1 MTTTLESLD
10 EINLNAWR
18 NGYKWS
24 VNECLRLEREYDL
37 LELSVPEMAVLHN
50 RTINAIMCK
59 LQAEGLDTFNNLY
72 IKTYGQEHFEQEQ
85 ENFVQHI
92 FVCDDNIFVCDD
104 ADAEDEEYVPD
115 LEEDDEEDDEEDYE
129 IYETEPKNIEFSNQ
143 SMLFKQVKSIQ
154 AQINN
159 LLGYFSSPTKS
170 KATNT
175 EEASCHL

>member
-18 NGYKWS
+18 NGYRWS

-59 LQAEGLDTFNNLY
+59 LQAEGLDTFNNLH
-72 IKTYGQEHFEQEQ
+72 IKTYGQDHFEQEQ
-85 ENFVQHI
+85 ENFVELEHI
-92 FVCDDNIFVCDD
+92 FVYDDD
-104 ADAEDEEYVPD
+104 DAEDEEYVPD
-115 LEEDDEEDDEEDYE
+115 LEEDDEEDYE

-170 KATNT
+170 KATSIATNK
-175 EEASCHL
+175 EEASCDV